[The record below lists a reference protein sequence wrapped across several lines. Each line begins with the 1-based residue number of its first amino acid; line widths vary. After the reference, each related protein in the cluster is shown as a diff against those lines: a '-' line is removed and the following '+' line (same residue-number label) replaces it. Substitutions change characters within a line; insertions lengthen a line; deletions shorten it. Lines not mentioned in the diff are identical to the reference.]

1 VLVPNVG
8 DVGGIIDI
16 VPDPLLWEF
25 NVLERL
31 GNKARLGFAGGLS
44 ARLRRINKLESLS
57 NAHKCD

>member
-8 DVGGIIDI
+8 DVRGIIDI

-57 NAHKCD
+57 NTHKSD